1 MKKIVFGLLMLCLV
15 FANVLL
21 PVKGNSFTDASDII
35 KYELDTYETINDLSV
50 DAINIYS
57 FQVEEKG
64 AYCFEADY
72 TFKDK
77 DDKVMSIAV
86 INMNTSKD
94 LLDIPI
100 AELSDEQVHELV
112 LNMLN
117 SVQYNID
124 DETDALTYH
133 LEKSYYLE
141 PGTYWMTVVAT
152 GGMDEETWEIK
163 DVDGNA
169 VFKVSPL
176 EKDAY
181 SLTKVKFSYKDSLYL
196 DVQNKTTVVTYIT
209 GGDIPRTIYN
219 TEYKAPMRDYYEFM
233 GYYAYRKRDGKWL
246 YAEEYIDDSL
256 GFEMVEYRNYS
267 WYKKGKEPE
276 GYVRYPL
283 YFESYGSEVYAMDT
297 MQDGDVII
305 HREEWQG
312 YPYVIRYHA
321 NQTGK
326 GTMKNSY
333 YNYGKTK
340 KLRKNTFTS
349 SKGKLA
355 GWKAR
360 RASDNKWLYT
370 NGTTTKW
377 YKEGK
382 QPKGWKKYVFKDQE
396 ATKNLTKEYD
406 DVIHMYATYN

>member
-21 PVKGNSFTDASDII
+21 PVKGNSFTDASDIV
-35 KYELDTYETINDLSV
+35 KYELDTNEIINDLSA

-77 DDKVMSIAV
+77 DSKVMSIAV

-100 AELSDEQVHELV
+100 AELSDEQVYELL

-124 DETDALTYH
+124 DETNDLTYH

-152 GGMDEETWEIK
+152 GGIDEETWEIK
-163 DVDGNA
+163 DIDGNA

-219 TEYKAPMRDYYEFM
+219 TEDKAPMRDYYEFM

-305 HREEWQG
+305 HREEWEG

-349 SKGKLA
+349 SKGKFA

-382 QPKGWKKYVFKDQE
+382 QPKAWKKYVFKDQE